1 MMCLQLHH
9 LVKYLQYLILFL
21 FIKYYLLNLV
31 HIIDRTARVL
41 RRQKMTINGFFRLP
55 DRVQ

>member
-1 MMCLQLHH
+1 MCLQLHH